1 MHMIGNKV
9 RYVDNFIVCLYP
21 YINYSI
27 LVHNYIIS
35 IMVTGPDH
43 LYQSINLLTVV
54 FKYVSSSMHLTK
66 FAYQLTNNTVTF

>member
-35 IMVTGPDH
+35 IMVTINYVLNSVYGN
-43 LYQSINLLTVV
+43 QSWGNLVICSVIFSFPVISNRFVSVV
-54 FKYVSSSMHLTK
+54 T
-66 FAYQLTNNTVTF
+66 